1 MTYLDNAATSFPKPP
16 EVHDRASAFIQSLGA
31 NPGRGGHRLAA
42 GASRMVD
49 DTRLALA
56 RAINAGATPERVVFA
71 HNGTDAHNMA
81 TTGVLA
87 GRRRPGAPAVAHVIT
102 SVLEHNSVSRPLEQL
117 AADGAITLTRVRSS
131 ADGFVAPGDVA
142 AAFTRDTRLVA
153 LTHASNVLGSVQ
165 PIAAVGAV
173 VRERGDGRAHFL
185 VDAAQTIGVEPI
197 DVEAA
202 HIDLLAFPGHKA
214 LLGYPG
220 TGGLYVAPR
229 VELAPWREGGTGGDS
244 KHQVQPAEFPHRL
257 EGGTHNTVGIASLGA
272 GLAFIAATGR
282 EVIRAHEA
290 TLAARLLDG
299 LAQIAGVTVHGP
311 GVTQARVATVAFSV
325 AGYASQDVGAILDTS
340 FDIAVRPGLHC
351 APYCHQQVGTYPD
364 GAVRAS
370 CGYSTTPADV
380 DALLE
385 AVSQIAAAA

>member
-16 EVHDRASAFIQSLGA
+16 EVHERASAFIQSLGA

-42 GASRMVD
+42 GASRMVE

-56 RAINAGATPERVVFA
+56 RLVNAGATPERVVFA
-71 HNGTDAHNMA
+71 HNGTDALNMA
-81 TTGVLA
+81 IKGVLA
-87 GRRRPGAPAVAHVIT
+87 DRRRPDTPAVPHVIT

-117 AADGAITLTRVRSS
+117 AADGTIALTRVHSS

-153 LTHASNVLGSVQ
+153 ITHASNVLGSVQ
-165 PIAAVGAV
+165 PIGGIGAA
-173 VRERGDGRAHFL
+173 VRERGGGHAFFL

-197 DVEAA
+197 DVDAA

-220 TGGLYVAPR
+220 TGGLYVAPH
-229 VELAPWREGGTGGDS
+229 VDLAPWREGGTGGDS
-244 KHQVQPAEFPHRL
+244 KHPVQPAEFPHHL
-257 EGGTHNTVGIASLGA
+257 EGGTHNTIGIASLGA
-272 GLAFIAATGR
+272 GLAFIETTGR
-282 EVIRAHEA
+282 EVIRAHETA
-290 TLAARLLDG
+290 LAARLLDG

-311 GVTQARVATVAFSV
+311 GAGQARVATVAFSV
-325 AGYASQDVGAILDTS
+325 AGYASQDVGAILDTP
-340 FDIAVRPGLHC
+340 FDIAVRAGLHC

-370 CGYSTTPADV
+370 CGYFNTDADV

-385 AVSQIAAAA
+385 ALSQIAAA